1 MATIDAS
8 LRRAGGCLARAEG
21 RDLYLATDAILK
33 GVLESEV
40 PIGRLVGPPRPPFL
54 PLFRRLDEP
63 GVEALFDRHG
73 CERFAVGDAARAT
86 MLASRAAAGR
96 GAVLLLSN
104 DQLFYAMP
112 ALQALASRENGP
124 LALVLEDNPE
134 LAPAAAPRRLM
145 ADLGVPCLE
154 PSDVE
159 SLRDMIEIALRL
171 GRAAAKPVAIIVD
184 VARLRSL
191 DTLEARPNRIVERI
205 DEAAAARRDRRVP
218 RGTAEVG
225 DLMRLARRLELNTAG
240 AMPSPGER
248 EPLGLLVA
256 GNALQATRH
265 LLADVGLEG
274 QVPVVGLGLTSPLDD
289 ALVLRLLLRCD
300 SVVVLEN
307 RPGGLAASLAEIVE
321 RSRSRG
327 ESPASLWW
335 SSLPEGL
342 ESPATELEAGD
353 AIRPS
358 RLARKLLHLLHP
370 IRPTLQVGAK
380 LASVPEAIASLPVPV
395 RGEGLGFAGASA
407 RVREAL
413 GEIDRELRRG
423 SDGPVAAISI
433 DGAEPPGSPA
443 KVVPIEIW
451 DRKRFAFEGPAA
463 VRQAMRTRSGR
474 VMIVCDLAGE
484 DEVDVAR
491 LARAA
496 VPAEPDESLTVKV
509 CDVHDR
515 AGLREA
521 LLEAARAERLT
532 VLVARDGPPPRLDP
546 IAAERALADVDR
558 LGFAPRQRV
567 VFLAESACELGAA
580 RPSPL
585 HDPPPVRTRG
595 WIRKLRIQSGAAVRL
610 RVRPFLEQ
618 VDAIRSKP
626 PAGVRGDEA
635 SGVPTPRPIHAA
647 HSRWRAHL
655 AGYRG
660 GAPGVAAQILCE
672 AGRLMGYRVRAV
684 WDPTPIGPG
693 RRAWAQVL
701 FTRAGRGEEPP
712 LEPAIPQGEA
722 DLLIGLDPIES
733 LRAIGPDPWLRVAS
747 PERTSAV
754 VNLAPLAEGGVPA
767 EVHAALPSAVR
778 RTCLVGSQVEDLLG
792 PCRNAFLTERVLD
805 VVLLGFAYQRGLVPV
820 TPEAILQ
827 ALRGQ
832 EDRGVGRCVDAFAFG
847 RRLATQA
854 AIESKPAAV
863 EPEAVPRVMRRIVR
877 SAARRGGRG
886 GERISQVLREAL
898 SAMPGLLESEAGR
911 RSAAEFAE
919 CLAAAVVWGGVEHAA
934 RYAERIRRLY
944 AVDRGET
951 GRELTRLAIAPIAE
965 AMLVRDLFH
974 VAAMSLSPRH
984 LSTLRA
990 TLRVRSARGDRVERR
1005 FLFRIDALAFGRRMR
1020 LDLRTSDWLP
1030 IVLAKI
1036 SRAWPWRWRGTP
1048 RERALREAVLSR
1060 LEQAIVELGSPEADD
1075 ATYRDWVTEFRQMR
1089 SGDRRLRGPAVI
1101 TPTVSAIPE
1110 PRRAG
1115 QRPSG
1120 SP

>member
-40 PIGRLVGPPRPPFL
+40 PVGRLVGPPRPPFL
-54 PLFRRLDEP
+54 PLFRRLEEP
-63 GVEALFDRHG
+63 SVEALFDRHG
-73 CERFAVGDAARAT
+73 CERLAVVDAARAT
-86 MLASRAAAGR
+86 MLASRAAGGR

-112 ALQALASRENGP
+112 ALQALGSRESGP

-134 LAPAAAPRRLM
+134 LAPAASPRRLM

-159 SLRDMIEIALRL
+159 SLRDMVEIALRL
-171 GRAAAKPVAIIVD
+171 GRAALKPVAIIVD
-184 VARLRSL
+184 VGRLRSL

-205 DEAAAARRDRRVP
+205 DEAAAARRGRRVP
-218 RGTAEVG
+218 RGTSEVG
-225 DLMRLARRLELNTAG
+225 DLMRLSRRLELNVAT

-274 QVPVVGLGLTSPLDD
+274 QVPVVGLGLTHPLDD

-335 SSLPEGL
+335 SSLPEGVDVP
-342 ESPATELEAGD
+342 ETQIEPGD
-353 AIRPS
+353 ALRPS

-370 IRPTLQVGAK
+370 IRPTLQVGSR
-380 LASVPEAIASLPVPV
+380 LSSVPEAIATLPVPA
-395 RGEGLGFAGASA
+395 RGAGLGFAGASG
-407 RVREAL
+407 RVREVL

-423 SDGPVAAISI
+423 IDGPSSALSI
-433 DGAEPPGSPA
+433 DGVEPWGSPSR
-443 KVVPIEIW
+443 VVPVELW

-463 VRQAMRTRSGR
+463 VRQAMRSRAGR
-474 VMIVCDLAGE
+474 IMVVCDLAGE

-496 VPAEPDESLTVKV
+496 VPAEPDESLTVRV

-515 AGLREA
+515 IGLREV

-567 VFLAESACELGAA
+567 VFLAESACELGASV
-580 RPSPL
+580 PSPL
-585 HDPPPVRTRG
+585 PDPPPVRTRG
-595 WIRKLRIQSGAAVRL
+595 WIRKLRLRSGAAVRL

-618 VDAIRSKP
+618 VDAIRSRP
-626 PAGVRGDEA
+626 PAGVGGDEVG
-635 SGVPTPRPIHAA
+635 GVPTPRPIHANS
-647 HSRWRAHL
+647 SRWRAHL

-660 GAPGVAAQILCE
+660 GAPGVGTQILCE
-672 AGRLMGYRVRAV
+672 AGRLMGYRVRAT

-701 FTRAGRGEEPP
+701 FTRARLGEEPP

-722 DLLIGLDPIES
+722 DLLLGLDPIES
-733 LRAIGPDPWLRVAS
+733 LRAIGPDPWLRIAS
-747 PERTSAV
+747 PDRTTAV
-754 VNLAPLAEGGVPA
+754 VNLAPLADGGVPD
-767 EVHAALPSAVR
+767 EVRAALPSAIR
-778 RTCLVGSQVEDLLG
+778 RTCVSGSGVEDLLA
-792 PCRNAFLTERVLD
+792 PCRTAFLTERVLD
-805 VVLLGFAYQRGLVPV
+805 VVLIGFAYQRGLIPV
-820 TPEAILQ
+820 TPEAIAQ
-827 ALRGQ
+827 SLRAQ

-847 RRLATQA
+847 RRLASQSA
-854 AIESKPAAV
+854 SESKFPV
-863 EPEAVPRVMRRIVR
+863 NEPESVPRAMRRIVR

-886 GERISQVLREAL
+886 GERISQALRDAL

-911 RSAAEFAE
+911 RAAAEFAD
-919 CLAAAVVWGGVEHAA
+919 CLAAAMMWGGVEHAA

-944 AVDRGET
+944 AVDRGES
-951 GRELTRLAIAPIAE
+951 GRELTRLAIAPVAE

-984 LSTLRA
+984 LAALRS

-1030 IVLAKI
+1030 IVLARI
-1036 SRAWPWRWRGTP
+1036 GRVWPWRWRGTP
-1048 RERALREAVLSR
+1048 RERSLREAVLSR
-1060 LEQAIVELGSPEADD
+1060 LEQAIVELGSPGSDD
-1075 ATYRDWVTEFRQMR
+1075 STYRAWVSEFRLMR
-1089 SGDRRLRGPAVI
+1089 AGDRRLRGPAVL
-1101 TPTVSAIPE
+1101 TPTVSAIPGT
-1110 PRRAG
+1110 RRAPD
-1115 QRPSG
+1115 RT
-1120 SP
+1120 SPR